1 MEPSQPAKEYMT
13 LRELE
18 AFSGRSKTSL
28 RRDVKRGRLQ
38 AIQPAGRRGGKLLF
52 HRDAIKKFLASPGEV
67 PVLPTPARLPGRQP
81 AWTKNSPP
89 DHPR

>member
-18 AFSGRSKTSL
+18 EFTGRSSTSL

-38 AIQPAGRRGGKLLF
+38 AIQPAGRRGKLIF
-52 HRDAIKKFLASPGEV
+52 HRADIEKFLAAPGEV
-67 PVLPTPARLPGRQP
+67 PVPPAPARLPGRQP
-81 AWTKNSPP
+81 AWTKNSPSN
-89 DHPR
+89 HPR